1 LSIAPFEVDPNA
13 QTEPAPLSD
22 LDGDGRIDLLGYGP
36 FFGVFKQGCGAI
48 ESFDA
53 LGPRLGW
60 HALPDGIF
68 SDSDRVA
75 RDIARR
81 QCPTR
86 PTRIL
91 TFGEHG
97 LDRRTTFVN
106 LACARLWNVP
116 PRAVHAETKSACGIA
131 LSPNEDCDAPR
142 KCSAEALAV
151 LADWSRKKA
160 PFTLE

>member
-1 LSIAPFEVDPNA
+1 VSHAPH
-13 QTEPAPLSD
+13 PL
-22 LDGDGRIDLLGYGP
+22 
-36 FFGVFKQGCGAI
+36 
-48 ESFDA
+48 
-53 LGPRLGW
+53 
-60 HALPDGIF
+60 
-68 SDSDRVA
+68 
-75 RDIARR
+75 
-81 QCPTR
+81 
-86 PTRIL
+86 L

-116 PRAVHAETKSACGIA
+116 PRAVHTETKSACGIA